1 MGVRPVVSLGDGA
14 VRGIETAHGDAFL
27 GVPYGQVRRFAP
39 PRAVAFHGVRDADR
53 PGPIAPQPR
62 RPIGVFTHG
71 EPPAADEQ
79 CLSLNVWRPRD
90 ADGLPVL
97 VWIHGGGFGVGWGSA
112 LLYDGARLAARERL
126 IVITINYR
134 LGSLGFLHHPAL
146 GGGNW
151 GLLDQRLAL
160 RWVAEHV
167 AAFGGDPDRVTLAGQ
182 SAGALSGID
191 HLAVSADEAPFA
203 RAILTSPPLHDAAHD
218 PALGTR
224 WAEALSARAGGEGPF
239 DVAALRRLPT
249 SDLVA
254 LAEDLLTDPA
264 WVGTRGGALPMLD
277 RSSLPLG
284 PDDAARAR
292 LDVPVMVGTTAQEG
306 AFFFRAAGRRPEPD
320 ADGLRAMVARLPHV
334 ADADAEIARAREEIA
349 REGIAR
355 ERASATGPGSGEPHD
370 GAAGPIDTNSLLVR
384 IAGEAMVVRPATA
397 WARAR
402 AAAGGVVHRFRIDHP
417 GPDPDLGAM
426 HSVDVPLLFGTYG
439 DGGPGTRLAGDT
451 PAAAAASDAYMSACG
466 AFARGEAP
474 GWSTEDVA
482 VFGAA
487 RETVSAN

>member
-1 MGVRPVVSLGDGA
+1 MAARPVVSLGDGA
-14 VRGIETAHGDAFL
+14 VRGIVTPHGEAFL

-39 PRAVAFHGVRDADR
+39 PRAVAFRGVRDADR

-112 LLYDGARLAARERL
+112 SLYDGARLAARERL
-126 IVITINYR
+126 VVITINYR
-134 LGSLGFLHHPAL
+134 LGSLGFLHHPDL

-160 RWVAEHV
+160 RWVAEHA
-167 AAFGGDPDRVTLAGQ
+167 AAFGGDPGAVTLAGQ
-182 SAGALSGID
+182 SAGALSAID
-191 HLAVSADEAPFA
+191 HLTVAPEEAPFA
-203 RAILTSPPLHDAAHD
+203 RAILTSPPMHDAAH
-218 PALGTR
+218 PPELGTR
-224 WAEALSARAGGEGPF
+224 WAEALSAAAAGGTGAF
-239 DVAALRRLPT
+239 DAAALRRLPAA
-249 SDLVA
+249 DLVN
-254 LAEDLLTDPA
+254 LGETLLTTPEWA
-264 WVGTRGGALPMLD
+264 GTRGGALPMLD
-277 RSSLPLG
+277 PASLPLG
-284 PDDAARAR
+284 PGDAARQR
-292 LDVPVMVGTTAQEG
+292 LGIPVMLGTTALEG

-334 ADADAEIARAREEIA
+334 TDAEAEVAQAREA
-349 REGIAR
+349 L
-355 ERASATGPGSGEPHD
+355 GPE
-370 GAAGPIDTNSLLVR
+370 ADTNTLLVHL
-384 IAGEAMVVRPATA
+384 AGDAMVVRPATA
-397 WARAR
+397 WGDAR
-402 AAAGGVVHRFRIDHP
+402 AAAGGAVHRFRVDHP

-466 AFARGEAP
+466 AFARGEDP
-474 GWSTEDVA
+474 GWAAEDVA

-487 RETVSAN
+487 AAEQTVSFD